1 MNKSGRKKKDIVKDT
16 GLSIRMTE
24 EEKMEIR
31 ELLKETKGKNVAEK
45 IIKGLRI
52 LKVIQEDLNKWK

>member
-52 LKVIQEDLNKWK
+52 LKVIQEDLNK

>member
-1 MNKSGRKKKDIVKDT
+1 MNKSGRKKKDIVKST

-52 LKVIQEDLNKWK
+52 LKVIQEILDK